1 MAITNIKTSGFS
13 LAKRDDL
20 TGDDFYDIQT
30 IDNLVVAIVCD
41 GVGSASEGAQA
52 AKRVTTNLMRN
63 FKTRPKSWSIEKSI
77 RSFIQSINSILYQE
91 SILNYDAPEIV
102 TTLALVVIQGNRLY
116 GANVG
121 DSRIYIQRNNT
132 LKQLSFDHVM
142 DEKGYENVLTQAIG
156 IEKEVDIYYFENN
169 ITKGDKILLCSDG
182 LYNTLDEETLAKDIE
197 FGANFLVKKASKKAN
212 DYLLDDTTAVVL
224 DIVENNEIAI
234 LKSLELPIPKTLKA
248 KDNIDGYILQKPLIQ
263 NKRTWLCQKD
273 NQDYVIKFPP
283 LEAIDDAN
291 ILELF
296 IKEVWNAKRLQGDFF
311 PNVIIPNNRSMRY
324 YVMEAIQGT
333 TLKNYLKQSTLHIE
347 DSITLAKTLLKME
360 QYLIRLDLVHGD
372 IKPENIMVV
381 KKGDKLSFKVI
392 DFGSIK
398 EVFSIDSIA
407 GTPSYLAPERFNGA
421 TINESTEIFAIGV
434 TLYESLTKHY
444 PYGEIEPFQIPTFH
458 PPKPA
463 IFYNQNIPD
472 WLNSILLRSIVSDED
487 MRYKNYS
494 EMMYELENTHQVK
507 PFIQKELP
515 LLQRNPLRTYQ
526 IGFYL
531 MLFFNLYLLLK

>member
-472 WLNSILLRSIVSDED
+472 WLNSILLRSIASDED

>member
-182 LYNTLDEETLAKDIE
+182 LYNTLDEKTLAKDIE

-472 WLNSILLRSIVSDED
+472 WLNSILLRSIASDED